1 MEYQQ
6 KMRNGGDSTLPKI
19 RNTNQYSKSY
29 FGPDDDYWYEQNKK
43 TPGESMGKVKARKQ
57 RLYGRKEL
65 QKRRKIY
72 ETK

>member
-1 MEYQQ
+1 MSKNIFIIILYREEYLEYQQ

-43 TPGESMGKVKARKQ
+43 NK
-57 RLYGRKEL
+57 
-65 QKRRKIY
+65 
-72 ETK
+72 

>member
-43 TPGESMGKVKARKQ
+43 NQ
-57 RLYGRKEL
+57 
-65 QKRRKIY
+65 
-72 ETK
+72 

>member
-29 FGPDDDYWYEQNKK
+29 FRPDDDYWYEQNKK
-43 TPGESMGKVKARKQ
+43 NK
-57 RLYGRKEL
+57 
-65 QKRRKIY
+65 
-72 ETK
+72 